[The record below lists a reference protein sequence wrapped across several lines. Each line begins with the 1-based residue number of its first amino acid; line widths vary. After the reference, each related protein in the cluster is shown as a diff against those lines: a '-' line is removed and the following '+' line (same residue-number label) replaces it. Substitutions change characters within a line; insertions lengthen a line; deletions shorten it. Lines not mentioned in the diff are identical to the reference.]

1 MKTLDDVQDDNFNPG
16 FAAPDSMFEWLN
28 DNLPN
33 GSKIL
38 EFGSGTG
45 TIELTKS
52 FEVTSIEENEQ
63 WLYLAPD
70 STYIYA
76 PLVNHWYDWQALE
89 ILQDETFEAIIVDG
103 PSGGKV
109 MANRVHLIDWINA
122 YPNVFNQS
130 RFVVIDDAND
140 TENWQFVELF
150 KQLGW
155 ELLHHDPG
163 NVENM
168 GHNWSVFVKIHE
180 CPECG
185 EEFNRFNDM
194 IECCANL

>member
-1 MKTLDDVQDDNFNPG
+1 MIILIRVSPPLILCLNG
-16 FAAPDSMFEWLN
+16 LN

-33 GSKIL
+33 GSKNL

-76 PLVNHWYDWQALE
+76 PLVNDWYDWQALE

-103 PSGGKV
+103 PSGQG
-109 MANRVHLIDWINA
+109 MANRVHLIDWDKCL
-122 YPNVFNQS
+122 S
-130 RFVVIDDAND
+130 
-140 TENWQFVELF
+140 
-150 KQLGW
+150 
-155 ELLHHDPG
+155 
-163 NVENM
+163 
-168 GHNWSVFVKIHE
+168 
-180 CPECG
+180 
-185 EEFNRFNDM
+185 
-194 IECCANL
+194 

>member
-1 MKTLDDVQDDNFNPG
+1 MKTLDDVQDDNFHPEY
-16 FAAPDSMFEWLN
+16 AAPNSMFDWLN

-45 TIELTKS
+45 TMELTKN
-52 FEVTSIEENEQ
+52 FEVTSIEDNEQ
-63 WLYLAPD
+63 WLYLAQD

-76 PLVNHWYDWQALE
+76 PLVNDWYDWQALD
-89 ILQDETFEAIIVDG
+89 ILKDETFEAIVIDG
-103 PSGGKV
+103 PYET
-109 MANRVHLIDWINA
+109 ADRIHLIDWINA
-122 YPNVFNQS
+122 YPNVFNQA
-130 RFVVIDDAND
+130 RFVVIDDANQLD
-140 TENWQFVELF
+140 SWQMIQLF

-163 NVENM
+163 TAEND

-185 EEFNRFNDM
+185 EEFSRYTDM

>member
-1 MKTLDDVQDDNFNPG
+1 MV
-16 FAAPDSMFEWLN
+16 N

-89 ILQDETFEAIIVDG
+89 ILQDETFEVIIVDEILLARR
-103 PSGGKV
+103 SWLTSS
-109 MANRVHLIDWINA
+109 LIDWINA
-122 YPNVFNQS
+122 YPNVFNHP
-130 RFVVIDDAND
+130 D
-140 TENWQFVELF
+140 
-150 KQLGW
+150 
-155 ELLHHDPG
+155 LL
-163 NVENM
+163 
-168 GHNWSVFVKIHE
+168 S
-180 CPECG
+180 
-185 EEFNRFNDM
+185 
-194 IECCANL
+194 

>member
-16 FAAPDSMFEWLN
+16 YAAPNSMFQWLN

-45 TIELTKS
+45 TMELTKT
-52 FEVTSIEENEQ
+52 FEVTSVEDNEQ
-63 WLYLAPD
+63 WLYLAQD

-76 PLVNHWYDWQALE
+76 PLVNDWYDWQALE
-89 ILQDETFEAIIVDG
+89 ILQDETFEAIIIDG
-103 PSGGKV
+103 PYKTED
-109 MANRVHLIDWINA
+109 RVHLIDWINV
-122 YPNVFNQS
+122 YPNVFNQA
-130 RFVVIDDAND
+130 RFVVVDDVFLL
-140 TENWQFVELF
+140 TGETQFTQLF

-155 ELLHHDPG
+155 ECLHHDPG
-163 NVENM
+163 NAD
-168 GHNWSVFVKIHE
+168 GHNWSAYVKIHE

-185 EEFNRFNDM
+185 EEFQTQNDM